1 MEITSIELPG
11 SDRPLDTIVARL
23 PVAAGQA
30 LIDIPE
36 KLVISLDRIFESEF
50 VAELLTND
58 KLSELAILT
67 LYLMY
72 EKKTGKESFWAP
84 YIQVRPSGYLWW
96 GRGVVPSAA
105 YVLTFLPHPH
115 LQILDR
121 QRGRG
126 AQAVESPL
134 LWQDSELEDL
144 LQGEWGWKPF
154 PEQQQQPELRAGC
167 RPHS

>member
-84 YIQVRPSGYLWW
+84 YIQVRPSVYLW
-96 GRGVVPSAA
+96 GGEGVHSIGA
-105 YVLTFLPHPH
+105 YPRHAPT
-115 LQILDR
+115 
-121 QRGRG
+121 
-126 AQAVESPL
+126 SPT
-134 LWQDSELEDL
+134 S
-144 LQGEWGWKPF
+144 
-154 PEQQQQPELRAGC
+154 
-167 RPHS
+167 